1 MDDVEKLISE
11 IEHDNEIMRVRFT
24 GLLHDTADML
34 ERHGFGIAKAFLLEK
49 QGHRGLRWQ
58 AEALL
63 KILGKIEEYS
73 VICSDRKTARLIIKS
88 VDSLRLQRGG
98 KR

>member
-11 IEHDNEIMRVRFT
+11 IEHNNEIMRVRFT

-34 ERHGFGIAKAFLLEK
+34 ERHGFGITKAFLLEK
-49 QGHRGLRWQ
+49 QGHKELRWQ
-58 AEALL
+58 AEALS
-63 KILGKIEEYS
+63 KILGKIEEYPGIS
-73 VICSDRKTARLIIKS
+73 SDKKTARLIIKS
-88 VDSLRLQRGG
+88 VDSLRLQRGD

>member
-11 IEHDNEIMRVRFT
+11 IENNNEIMKVRFT
-24 GLLHDTADML
+24 GLLDETANML
-34 ERHGFGIAKAFLLEK
+34 EKHGFGVTKAFLLEK
-49 QGHRGLRWQ
+49 QGHKELRWQ

-63 KILGKIEEYS
+63 KILGKIEEYPGIS
-73 VICSDRKTARLIIKS
+73 SDKKTARLIIKS

>member
-11 IEHDNEIMRVRFT
+11 IDNDNEIMRVRFT
-24 GLLHDTADML
+24 GLLDETANML
-34 ERHGFGIAKAFLLEK
+34 EKHGFGIAKAFLLEK
-49 QGHRGLRWQ
+49 QGHRELKWQ

-63 KILGKIEEYS
+63 KILGKIEGYPTIS
-73 VICSDRKTARLIIKS
+73 SDRKTARLIIKA

>member
-1 MDDVEKLISE
+1 MDDAEKLISE
-11 IEHDNEIMRVRFT
+11 IDNDSEIMRVRFT
-24 GLLHDTADML
+24 GLLDETANML
-34 ERHGFGIAKAFLLEK
+34 EKHGFGIAKAFLLEK
-49 QGHRGLRWQ
+49 QGHKELKWQ

-63 KILGKIEEYS
+63 KVLGRIERYPRIS
-73 VICSDRKTARLIIKS
+73 SDRKTARLIIKA

>member
-1 MDDVEKLISE
+1 MDDVEELISE
-11 IEHDNEIMRVRFT
+11 IENNNEIMRVRFT

-49 QGHRGLRWQ
+49 QSHKELRWQ

-63 KILGKIEEYS
+63 KILGKIEEYPRIS
-73 VICSDRKTARLIIKS
+73 SDKKTARLIIKS

>member
-11 IEHDNEIMRVRFT
+11 IENDNEIMRVRFT
-24 GLLHDTADML
+24 RLLHDTANML
-34 ERHGFGIAKAFLLEK
+34 EKYGFGITKTFLLEK
-49 QGHRGLRWQ
+49 QGHKELKWQ

-63 KILGKIEEYS
+63 KILARIEGYPRIS
-73 VICSDRKTARLIIKS
+73 SDRTTARLIIKA

-98 KR
+98 RR

>member
-11 IEHDNEIMRVRFT
+11 IDNDNEIMKVRFT
-24 GLLHDTADML
+24 GLLDETANML
-34 ERHGFGIAKAFLLEK
+34 EKHGFGITKAFLLEK
-49 QGHRGLRWQ
+49 QGHKELRWQ

-63 KILGKIEEYS
+63 KILGKIEAYPKIS
-73 VICSDRKTARLIIKS
+73 SDRKTARLIVKAI
-88 VDSLRLQRGG
+88 DSLRLQRGG